1 MSTVVVDQESLVRV
15 VLLQLL
21 VVVVAATVE
30 VVHLE

>member
-1 MSTVVVDQESLVRV
+1 MFIVVVDLVSLVRE

-21 VVVVAATVE
+21 VVAVAATVE